1 MTRKNIIIIIA
12 IVILFIGASIAIY
25 FFANNDEELSV
36 TGTVL
41 VTGDGYI
48 ILSTNQEDYLIKEI
62 QNHYEVGDTV
72 MVTYEK
78 KSLNEDS
85 NPKEITALKE
95 ELKKEN
101 ITQNIDNDHDDSSYQ
116 ESNDTVTTGG
126 NNDSKLD
133 NSTDSSNQNQNNN
146 ASISNDPEIKED
158 DPVEGD
164 NPSSNHGNP
173 TDSDVAKTADE
184 EVLTYINTLQSNT
197 EKGFTDQLKSGFI
210 TIVDFLFYDGE
221 IAGHTFNELTT
232 KAKLEVLKAALW
244 VDDKIDSVFP
254 GYKETISNGASK
266 VYTGVKNLIVST
278 YLDITSSICDANSS
292 LCEQAKEDFQSLKD
306 SFGLT
311 WDFLKGL
318 ASSGLDK
325 LQNWY
330 EVWSGK

>member
-1 MTRKNIIIIIA
+1 MTRKNIIVIIA

-133 NSTDSSNQNQNNN
+133 NSTDSSNQSQNNN
-146 ASISNDPEIKED
+146 ASISNEPEITED

>member
-133 NSTDSSNQNQNNN
+133 NSTDSSNQSQNNN
-146 ASISNDPEIKED
+146 ASISNEPEITED

>member
-1 MTRKNIIIIIA
+1 MTRKNIIVIIL

-101 ITQNIDNDHDDSSYQ
+101 ITQNIDHDYDDSSYQ

-133 NSTDSSNQNQNNN
+133 NSTDSSNQSQNNN
-146 ASISNDPEIKED
+146 ASISNDPEITED

-164 NPSSNHGNP
+164 NPSSNHGNL
-173 TDSDVAKTADE
+173 TDSDLAKTADE

>member
-1 MTRKNIIIIIA
+1 MTRKNIIVIIL

-133 NSTDSSNQNQNNN
+133 NSTDSSNQSQNNN
-146 ASISNDPEIKED
+146 ASISNEPEITED

>member
-133 NSTDSSNQNQNNN
+133 NSTDSSNQSQNNN
-146 ASISNDPEIKED
+146 ASISNEPEIKED